1 MAEQSAHDVVN
12 QNQSVGDLSPSDASA
27 SQTNHQVTGGGEGGD
42 QAADK
47 NGFESQPQPSTGAS
61 EANGLKLGGDVVT
74 NGLSHVCPAVRV
86 CLVRV
91 TVLTF
96 GAEATSHQ
104 RPGGSFK
111 HDRTLSDRI

>member
-47 NGFESQPQPSTGAS
+47 NGQPSTGAS

-74 NGLSHVCPAVRV
+74 NGLSHVCPAVHV

-104 RPGGSFK
+104 RPGASFK

>member
-1 MAEQSAHDVVN
+1 MAEQSVHDVVN

-27 SQTNHQVTGGGEGGD
+27 SQTNHQVTRGGERGD

-61 EANGLKLGGDVVT
+61 EADGLKLGGDVVT
-74 NGLSHVCPAVRV
+74 NGLSHVWPSNLR
-86 CLVRV
+86 CLIRV

-96 GAEATSHQ
+96 GAEATSHP
-104 RPGGSFK
+104 RP
-111 HDRTLSDRI
+111 

>member
-1 MAEQSAHDVVN
+1 MAEQSVHDVVN

-27 SQTNHQVTGGGEGGD
+27 SQTNHQLTRGREGGD

-61 EANGLKLGGDVVT
+61 EANRLKLGGDIVT
-74 NGLSHVCPAVRV
+74 NGLSHVCPSSAC

-96 GAEATSHQ
+96 GAEITRHP
-104 RPGGSFK
+104 RP
-111 HDRTLSDRI
+111 